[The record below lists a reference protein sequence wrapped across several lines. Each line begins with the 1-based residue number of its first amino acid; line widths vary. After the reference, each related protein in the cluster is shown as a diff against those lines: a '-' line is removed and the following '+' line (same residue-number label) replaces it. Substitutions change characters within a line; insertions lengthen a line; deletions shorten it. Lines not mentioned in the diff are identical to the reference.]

1 MKQVVMMKTLIA
13 YAGNSGTTEKC
24 AKLLAEKI
32 NGADVVNLAENTP
45 DLKDYD
51 TVVIGSNIH
60 AGQIHKA
67 VKKIIVSYG
76 GILKQKRCAYF
87 ICCGFPDNQEQ
98 VFAANFPKDLL
109 DSAVA
114 KKCFGGELNIDK
126 LHGFNKLIVKMV
138 TKAAAGKNS
147 APPSIRQDSIDE
159 MAALLN
165 K

>member
-1 MKQVVMMKTLIA
+1 MKQVFMMKTLIA
-13 YAGNSGTTEKC
+13 YAGNNGTTEKC

-32 NGADVVNLAENTP
+32 NGADVVNLAEKTP
-45 DLKDYD
+45 DLKAYD
-51 TVVIGSNIH
+51 TVAVGSNIH

-67 VKKIIVSYG
+67 VKKFLANYG
-76 GILKQKRCAYF
+76 SVLKQKRSAYF
-87 ICCGFPDNQEQ
+87 ICCGFPDNQKQ
-98 VFAANFPKDLL
+98 VFAANFPKELL

-114 KKCFGGELNIDK
+114 KECFGGELNIDS
-126 LHGFNKLIVKMV
+126 LHGLDKLIAKMV
-138 TKAAAGKNS
+138 TKATAGKNI